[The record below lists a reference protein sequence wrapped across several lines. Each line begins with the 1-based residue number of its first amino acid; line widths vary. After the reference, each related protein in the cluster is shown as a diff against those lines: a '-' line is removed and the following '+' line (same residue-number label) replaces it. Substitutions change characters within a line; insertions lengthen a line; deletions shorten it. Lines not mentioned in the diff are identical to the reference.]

1 MTRRMLIDAT
11 HPEETRVTVVEDAQ
25 LEEFEFET
33 SAKQQIKSNIYLAK
47 VTRVEPSL
55 QACFVEYG
63 GNRQGFLA
71 FGEVHP
77 DYYQI
82 PAFDRDSL
90 VRAAEEEWERKRH
103 RAHEDRAQE
112 ESDQEDSPDDEAGYD
127 EETPDEDTLNEA
139 SEHDLHEDDD
149 LREDIEDLPEEDS
162 LDDTSDVPLT
172 SAELRRTKAGRAQY
186 RQYKIQEVIKRNQI
200 LLVQVVKEER
210 GNKGAAMTTYIS
222 LAGRYCVLMP
232 NSSRGGGVSKK
243 ISNGEDRKRLK
254 KILADLE
261 VPQHMAVI
269 LRTAGAARSRAEIK
283 RDYDYITRLW
293 DTVRDKTME
302 SIAPSLIHDDG
313 NLVKRAIRDLYDKDI
328 DEILV
333 AGDEAYRAA
342 KGFMKS
348 LIPSHARKV
357 KAYRPSDNVPLFHNY
372 NVEKQLAQIHHSTI
386 GLKSGG
392 SIVIHQTEALVAI
405 DINSGKATRERHIEE
420 TALKTNLEAA
430 DEIARQL
437 RLRDLAGLIV
447 IDFIDMES
455 NRNDHT
461 VERKLKEALRRDR
474 ARIQSG
480 RISDFGLLELSRQRL
495 RPSLLETTSQPCP
508 HCGGGG
514 YVVSIESAALS
525 ALRVLEEMALAEEKE
540 ELKIAVP
547 TNVALY
553 MLNQKR
559 HRLTRLEE
567 DYGLVIHVEADSH
580 LIAPNYRLGN
590 EGAGAQ
596 QPSRQGSYDRGSAER
611 RDSDRRDHERRGRDR
626 DQPQDKESSRNRR
639 GGRSRSHGSRSN
651 AEEQGQFAD
660 KPRQRHTRRRH
671 MLAERPEESAE
682 SISDTVLS
690 ENGDAQDQ
698 NANIQT
704 ANTHEGEQTSENK
717 RRRGRRGG
725 RNRRKRD
732 ENQQAASASE
742 TETETTEESQTSG
755 GESDPVNSE
764 PVNSEPVVDSS
775 DAGEAAEKPAPR
787 ARRRSAPRKSTKSP
801 TKTKDAK
808 TAPETGEESAA
819 SDPPEAVKEEIK
831 ADAESSESKPAKRK
845 PVRRRKK
852 APSEAAEQAATPFA
866 DEEAAAPQATAESTA
881 TESDAPASPP
891 KRGWWRRALSKV

>member
-71 FGEVHP
+71 FSEIHP

-103 RAHEDRAQE
+103 RAQE
-112 ESDQEDSPDDEAGYD
+112 ESDQEEDTADLPDDESEGDAPEGD
-127 EETPDEDTLNEA
+127 DHESDDLLEEGDIAADEDDTGDDPS
-139 SEHDLHEDDD
+139 SEEGK
-149 LREDIEDLPEEDS
+149 
-162 LDDTSDVPLT
+162 LDDAGDAPLT
-172 SAELRRTKAGRAQY
+172 SAALRRTKAGRAQY

-243 ISNGEDRKRLK
+243 ISNGDDRKRLK
-254 KILADLE
+254 KIIADLN
-261 VPQHMAVI
+261 VPQDMAVI

-357 KAYRPSDNVPLFHNY
+357 KAYRARDNVPLFHNY
-372 NVEKQLAQIHHSTI
+372 NVEKQLAQIHNSTI

-525 ALRVLEEMALAEEKE
+525 ALRVLEEMALNEGKDT
-540 ELKIAVP
+540 LKIAVP

-567 DYGLVIHVEADSH
+567 DYGLVIHVEGDSQ
-580 LIAPNYRLGN
+580 LIAPNYRLDN
-590 EGAGAQ
+590 ESAAPQ
-596 QPSRQGSYDRGSAER
+596 QPSRQGSYDRGGSER
-611 RDSDRRDHERRGRDR
+611 RDHDRRDHDRRGRDR
-626 DQPQDKESSRNRR
+626 DQAQDKESSRNKR
-639 GGRSRSHGSRSN
+639 GGRSRADGMD
-651 AEEQGQFAD
+651 GQNQSSD
-660 KPRQRHTRRRH
+660 RPRQRYTRRRH
-671 MLAERPEESAE
+671 MLSENPEQNA
-682 SISDTVLS
+682 DYLADS
-690 ENGDAQDQ
+690 ENGPDQ
-698 NANIQT
+698 MDMRETGNNQASGPQ
-704 ANTHEGEQTSENK
+704 ADSGDGEQTSEPK

-732 ENQQAASASE
+732 ENQQAASVTA
-742 TETETTEESQTSG
+742 TETESAETTSGDESQ
-755 GESDPVNSE
+755 PVNSE
-764 PVNSEPVVDSS
+764 PVADSS
-775 DAGEAAEKPAPR
+775 DAAAKKPAPR
-787 ARRRSAPRKSTKSP
+787 SRRRSAPRKSTRSA
-801 TKTKDAK
+801 AK
-808 TAPETGEESAA
+808 KAEENAA
-819 SDPPEAVKEEIK
+819 SDSPSPEEAKGDIK
-831 ADAESSESKPAKRK
+831 ADSESSDDKPAKRK

-852 APSEAAEQAATPFA
+852 AAEQDSDSQPATPFA
-866 DEEAAAPQATAESTA
+866 DEGGAAPQEAAA
-881 TESDAPASPP
+881 ESDAPASPENTSETAASP
-891 KRGWWRRALSKV
+891 PRRGWWRRALSKV

>member
-71 FGEVHP
+71 FSEIHP

-103 RAHEDRAQE
+103 RAQE
-112 ESDQEDSPDDEAGYD
+112 ESDQEEDTADLSDDESEGDAPEGD
-127 EETPDEDTLNEA
+127 DHESDDLLEEDDSAADEDDTGDDPS
-139 SEHDLHEDDD
+139 SEEGK
-149 LREDIEDLPEEDS
+149 
-162 LDDTSDVPLT
+162 LDDAGDAPLT
-172 SAELRRTKAGRAQY
+172 SAALRRTKAGRAQY

-243 ISNGEDRKRLK
+243 ISNGDDRKRLK
-254 KILADLE
+254 KIIADLN
-261 VPQHMAVI
+261 VPQDMAVI

-357 KAYRPSDNVPLFHNY
+357 KAYRARDNVPLFHNY
-372 NVEKQLAQIHHSTI
+372 NVEKQLAQIHNSTI

-525 ALRVLEEMALAEEKE
+525 ALRVLEEMALNEGKDT
-540 ELKIAVP
+540 LKIAVP

-567 DYGLVIHVEADSH
+567 DYGLVIHVEGDSQ
-580 LIAPNYRLGN
+580 LIAPNYRLDN
-590 EGAGAQ
+590 ESAAPQ
-596 QPSRQGSYDRGSAER
+596 QPSRQGSYDRGGSER
-611 RDSDRRDHERRGRDR
+611 RDHDRRGPARRSDDR
-626 DQPQDKESSRNRR
+626 DQAQDKESSRNKR
-639 GGRSRSHGSRSN
+639 GGRSRSDGSY
-651 AEEQGQFAD
+651 ADGQNQSSD
-660 KPRQRHTRRRH
+660 RPRQRYTRRRH
-671 MLAERPEESAE
+671 MLSENPEQNA
-682 SISDTVLS
+682 DYLADS
-690 ENGDAQDQ
+690 ENGPDQ
-698 NANIQT
+698 MDMRETGNNQASGPQ
-704 ANTHEGEQTSENK
+704 ADSGDGEQTSEPK

-732 ENQQAASASE
+732 ENQQAASVTA
-742 TETETTEESQTSG
+742 TETESAETTSGDESQ
-755 GESDPVNSE
+755 PVNSE
-764 PVNSEPVVDSS
+764 PVADSS
-775 DAGEAAEKPAPR
+775 DAAAEKPAPR
-787 ARRRSAPRKSTKSP
+787 SRRRSAPRKSTRSA
-801 TKTKDAK
+801 AK
-808 TAPETGEESAA
+808 KAEENAA
-819 SDPPEAVKEEIK
+819 SDSPSPEEAKGDIK
-831 ADAESSESKPAKRK
+831 ADSESSDDKPAKRK
-845 PVRRRKK
+845 PVRRRPKTTSK
-852 APSEAAEQAATPFA
+852 AAEQDNDSQTATPFA
-866 DEEAAAPQATAESTA
+866 DEGAAAPQEAAA
-881 TESDAPASPP
+881 ESDAPASPENTSETAASP
-891 KRGWWRRALSKV
+891 PRRGWWRRALSKV

>member
-71 FGEVHP
+71 FSEIHP

-103 RAHEDRAQE
+103 KSPDVDTGDVDSDDMDGDEEEDTADLRHDESEGDESEDEAPEHGAHEGD
-112 ESDQEDSPDDEAGYD
+112 
-127 EETPDEDTLNEA
+127 
-139 SEHDLHEDDD
+139 
-149 LREDIEDLPEEDS
+149 DLPEDSDSAADEDVS
-162 LDDTSDVPLT
+162 GDAPLT

-210 GNKGAAMTTYIS
+210 GTKGAAMTTYIS

-243 ISNGEDRKRLK
+243 ISNGDDRKRLK
-254 KILADLE
+254 KIIADLN
-261 VPQHMAVI
+261 VPQDMAVI

-357 KAYRPSDNVPLFHNY
+357 KAYRPTDNVPLFHNY
-372 NVEKQLAQIHHSTI
+372 NVEKQLAQIHNSTI

-525 ALRVLEEMALAEEKE
+525 ALRILEEMALNEGKDT
-540 ELKIAVP
+540 LKIAVP

-567 DYGLVIHVEADSH
+567 DYGLVIHVEGDSQ
-580 LIAPNYRLGN
+580 LIAPNYRLAN
-590 EGAGAQ
+590 ETAV
-596 QPSRQGSYDRGSAER
+596 QPSSHQGSQAGER
-611 RDSDRRDHERRGRDR
+611 QRSHERSHERRSQDR
-626 DQPQDKESSRNRR
+626 HSGSSQNKR
-639 GGRSRSHGSRSN
+639 GGRSRSDGTD
-651 AEEQGQFAD
+651 GQNQSSD
-660 KPRQRHTRRRH
+660 RPRQRYTRRRH
-671 MLAERPEESAE
+671 ML
-682 SISDTVLS
+682 S
-690 ENGDAQDQ
+690 ENPEQ
-698 NANIQT
+698 NADHLADAENGAENGLDQID
-704 ANTHEGEQTSENK
+704 AREADSGDGEQTSENK

-732 ENQQAASASE
+732 ENQQAASVTA
-742 TETETTEESQTSG
+742 TETESAETTSGDESQ
-755 GESDPVNSE
+755 PVNSE
-764 PVNSEPVVDSS
+764 PVADSS
-775 DAGEAAEKPAPR
+775 DAAAEKPALR
-787 ARRRSAPRKSTKSP
+787 SRRRSAPRKSTR
-801 TKTKDAK
+801 
-808 TAPETGEESAA
+808 SAA
-819 SDPPEAVKEEIK
+819 KKAEENATSDSPSPEEAKGDIK
-831 ADAESSESKPAKRK
+831 ADSESSDDKPAKRK

-852 APSEAAEQAATPFA
+852 AAEQDSDSQAATPFA
-866 DEEAAAPQATAESTA
+866 DEGGAPSQAAPQEAAA
-881 TESDAPASPP
+881 ESDAPTAPP

>member
-71 FGEVHP
+71 FSEIHP

-103 RAHEDRAQE
+103 RAQE
-112 ESDQEDSPDDEAGYD
+112 ESDQEEDTADLPDDESEGDAPEGD
-127 EETPDEDTLNEA
+127 DHESDDLLEEDDSAADEDDTGDDPS
-139 SEHDLHEDDD
+139 SEEGK
-149 LREDIEDLPEEDS
+149 
-162 LDDTSDVPLT
+162 LDDAGDAPLT
-172 SAELRRTKAGRAQY
+172 SAALRRTKAGRAQY

-243 ISNGEDRKRLK
+243 ISNGDDRKRLK
-254 KILADLE
+254 KIIADLN
-261 VPQHMAVI
+261 VPQDMAVI

-357 KAYRPSDNVPLFHNY
+357 KAYRARDNVPLFHNY
-372 NVEKQLAQIHHSTI
+372 NVEKQLAQIHNSTI

-525 ALRVLEEMALAEEKE
+525 ALRVLEEMALNEGKDT
-540 ELKIAVP
+540 LKIAVP

-567 DYGLVIHVEADSH
+567 DYGLVIHVEGDSQ
-580 LIAPNYRLGN
+580 LIAPNYRLDN
-590 EGAGAQ
+590 ESATPQ
-596 QPSRQGSYDRGSAER
+596 QPSRQGSYDRGGPER
-611 RDSDRRDHERRGRDR
+611 RDHDRRDHDRRGRDR
-626 DQPQDKESSRNRR
+626 DQTQDKESSRNKR
-639 GGRSRSHGSRSN
+639 GGRSRADGMD
-651 AEEQGQFAD
+651 GQNQSSD
-660 KPRQRHTRRRH
+660 RPRQRYTRRRH
-671 MLAERPEESAE
+671 MLSENPEQNA
-682 SISDTVLS
+682 DYLADS
-690 ENGDAQDQ
+690 ENGTDQ
-698 NANIQT
+698 MDTRDGGNNQT
-704 ANTHEGEQTSENK
+704 SGPQADSGDGEQTSEPK

-732 ENQQAASASE
+732 ENQQAASVTA
-742 TETETTEESQTSG
+742 TETEVTEEASG
-755 GESDPVNSE
+755 GESQPVNSE
-764 PVNSEPVVDSS
+764 PVADSS

-787 ARRRSAPRKSTKSP
+787 ARRRSAPRKSTRSAA
-801 TKTKDAK
+801 KTKDESTPEEAK
-808 TAPETGEESAA
+808 G
-819 SDPPEAVKEEIK
+819 DIK
-831 ADAESSESKPAKRK
+831 ADSESSDDKPAKRK

-852 APSEAAEQAATPFA
+852 AAEQDSDSQPATPFA
-866 DEEAAAPQATAESTA
+866 DEGGAPSQAAPQVASESTGA
-881 TESDAPASPP
+881 ESDAPASPP